1 MSETFNDVTECVD
14 AAIRRVGRRIVLALP
29 LGIGKPVAIADEF
42 WRRALREPDLDLT
55 ILTALTLARP
65 VARSELERRF
75 LAPLVERVFGDYAE
89 PQYLRALREGTAP
102 SNARVIEFFVEP
114 GSALAAPM
122 QQQQFLCM
130 NYTEVAQEIARRG
143 VNIIAQLV
151 AQRRVGGELQLSL
164 GSNPDVTLDLLP
176 AVQAARRAGQ
186 AIVCIAQ
193 PHTEMPF
200 MLGHAVVPADTFDF
214 ILYDRRCEQ
223 ALFAPPNPALGSVDH
238 AIGLHVSALI
248 ADGGTLQVGI
258 GELGDAICYALLL
271 RQQQNAAW
279 RQALRD
285 VDTERSSAL
294 IDAIGG
300 REPLH
305 TGLFA
310 ATEMFV
316 DQMLDLWR
324 AGVLRRRVYDS
335 LPLSRLIATGH
346 IGATTEAGS
355 GSVHADRF
363 DTRILAD
370 LVHVGVGPRL
380 SAADFEELR
389 HYGVFR
395 AECRFDCGRIR
406 TPEGDWIDADLGDPD
421 AVLKL
426 SQRCLGR
433 ELRNGVVVQAGF
445 LLGPRGFYAAL
456 RDLPEADRREF
467 DLRGIGWI
475 NKLGDPQ
482 HELRVLQRR
491 RARYVNTA
499 MMVTGLGAAVSDGL
513 EDGRVVSGVG
523 GQYDFVAMS
532 RALPDA
538 RSILCVRATRT
549 SDGQTRSNLVW
560 NYGHVTI
567 PRQLRDIVVTEYG
580 IADLRGRTDA
590 ECVQA
595 LLGICDS
602 RFQDE
607 LLAAAHRAGK
617 LPRGWRIPDA
627 QRQNRPE
634 RLARALSSHRRAGL
648 FSEYPFGTDL
658 NDEEVVLARALRHL
672 RATTATPLG
681 RVAAAAAALL
691 RAPRAEHAPLL
702 QRLGL
707 AEPST
712 RRELLWAR
720 LVARSIDLTREQ
732 ANR

>member
-1 MSETFNDVTECVD
+1 MSESFNDVTECVD

-29 LGIGKPVAIADEF
+29 LGIGKPVAIANEF

-55 ILTALTLARP
+55 IITALTLARP
-65 VARSELERRF
+65 AARSELERRF
-75 LAPLVERVFGDYAE
+75 LGPLVERVFGDYDE
-89 PQYLRALREGTAP
+89 PHYLRALRDGAVP
-102 SNARVIEFFVEP
+102 PNARVIEFFVEP
-114 GSALAAPM
+114 GTALGSPAR
-122 QQQQFLCM
+122 QQQFLCA
-130 NYTEVAQEIARRG
+130 NYTDIAREIERRG
-143 VNIIAQLV
+143 VNVIAQLV
-151 AQRRVGGELQLSL
+151 AQRRVGGELQYSL

-176 AVQAARRAGQ
+176 GVQAARQAGRAI
-186 AIVCIAQ
+186 ACIAQ
-193 PHTEMPF
+193 PHAEMPF
-200 MLGHAVVPADTFDF
+200 MLGQAVVPADTFDF
-214 ILYDRRCEQ
+214 VLEDKRHEQ
-223 ALFAPPNPALGSVDH
+223 RLFCPPNPALGSVDH

-285 VDTERSSAL
+285 VDSERAAAL
-294 IDAIGG
+294 IDAVGG
-300 REPLH
+300 REPLRE
-305 TGLFA
+305 GLFA

-346 IGATTEAGS
+346 IGAAVDGAAGAAQ
-355 GSVHADRF
+355 ADRF
-363 DTRILAD
+363 DARILDD
-370 LVHVGVGPRL
+370 LLHVGVGPKL
-380 SAADFEELR
+380 TAAQFEELR
-389 HYGVFR
+389 HFGVFR
-395 AECRFDCGRIR
+395 ADCAFDRGRIR
-406 TPEGDWIDADLGDPD
+406 APEGDWIDADLANRE
-421 AVLKL
+421 AVFELA
-426 SQRCLGR
+426 QRCIGR

-456 RDLPEADRREF
+456 RDLPDADRREF

-475 NKLGDPQ
+475 NRLGDPA

-491 RARYVNTA
+491 RARYINTT

-513 EDGRVVSGVG
+513 DDGRVVSGVG
-523 GQYDFVAMS
+523 GQHDFVAMA

-538 RSILCVRATRT
+538 RSILCLRATRT
-549 SDGQTRSNLVW
+549 SDGRTRSNLLW
-560 NYGHVTI
+560 SYGHTTI

-580 IADLRGRTDA
+580 IADLRGRTDV

-602 RFQDE
+602 RFQPE
-607 LLAAAHRAGK
+607 LQAAAVRAGK
-617 LPRGWRIPDA
+617 LPRDWRLPDA

-634 RLARALSSHRRAGL
+634 RIARALASHQRGGL

-672 RATTATPLG
+672 RGATASPAGQALTAALALLSRPQ
-681 RVAAAAAALL
+681 AEHIALL
-691 RAPRAEHAPLL
+691 R
-702 QRLGL
+702 RLGL
-707 AEPST
+707 AEPAT
-712 RRELLWAR
+712 RQERLWQR
-720 LVARSIDLTREQ
+720 LVARSIDLTRPD
-732 ANR
+732 ATR